1 MVHSLKLQNKLIL
14 SQNESSIYLIK
25 SDKRKSICN
34 SALRKELCRQD
45 GTPISI
51 AIFALMNVLFFGI
64 FESIPLIYKDVFE
77 MSDAMVA
84 GLFFSVGLFVM
95 FLTDVRLSS
104 ITIEHLQ

>member
-1 MVHSLKLQNKLIL
+1 
-14 SQNESSIYLIK
+14 
-25 SDKRKSICN
+25 
-34 SALRKELCRQD
+34 
-45 GTPISI
+45 
-51 AIFALMNVLFFGI
+51 MNVLFFGI